1 MCVNFNVSIK
11 KHIFSG
17 LQLFGLRGEK
27 ACQAFVSSNRA
38 LVSGPEGDA
47 EAAILEIYRLYCLVM
62 GSLKGLQRI
71 DLASKPSV
79 SLRNSGITHEPSLLV
94 LVIGG
99 ENDRA
104 AAVGSRKLAGRQLL
118 GQLSPKSDACGLWPL
133 L

>member
-1 MCVNFNVSIK
+1 MCQSK

-47 EAAILEIYRLYCLVM
+47 GAAILEIYRLYCLVM

-71 DLASKPSV
+71 YLASKPSV
-79 SLRNSGITHEPSLLV
+79 YLRNSSITYESSLLV
-94 LVIGG
+94 LVTGG
-99 ENDRA
+99 EIDTA
-104 AAVGSRKLAGRQLL
+104 AAVGSRKLSAGGQQL